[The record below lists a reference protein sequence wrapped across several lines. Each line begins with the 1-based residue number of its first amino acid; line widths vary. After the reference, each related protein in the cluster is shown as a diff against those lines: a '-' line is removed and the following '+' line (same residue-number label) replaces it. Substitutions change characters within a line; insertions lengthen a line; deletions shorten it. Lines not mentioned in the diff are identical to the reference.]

1 MTFACK
7 VISRFLC
14 HCSNAVK
21 RQYAKATL
29 TKEIILFEAACCFRR
44 LVHNHRGRKQSGMR
58 LKWELRVLHPDLYEA
73 GKEEKDTELAM
84 VFETSK
90 IIPCDIIPNTRSHLL
105 ILLRLFQKLE
115 TKYSNIC
122 A

>member
-29 TKEIILFEAACCFRR
+29 TKEIILFEATCCFRR
-44 LVHNHRGRKQSGMR
+44 LVHNHHGRKQSGMR
-58 LKWELRVLHPDLYEA
+58 LKWELKFYILIC
-73 GKEEKDTELAM
+73 KKQEKKRKTL